1 MKKVLLLLITML
13 SIVSCADSKE
23 FTIDNK
29 EVTVKPYGWFDT
41 TQVNDSI
48 NYRINT
54 GNVVLSMVF
63 SETVIV
69 PVLITGTEL
78 WEPVSKK

>member
-1 MKKVLLLLITML
+1 MKKVLLLLIVML
-13 SIVSCADSKE
+13 SIVSCANPKE

-29 EVTVKPYGWFDT
+29 KVSVEPYGWFDT
-41 TQVNDSI
+41 TQANDSI

-54 GNVVLSMVF
+54 GNVVLSIVF

-69 PVLITGTEL
+69 PVLITGTQL
-78 WEPVSKK
+78 WEPVNKK